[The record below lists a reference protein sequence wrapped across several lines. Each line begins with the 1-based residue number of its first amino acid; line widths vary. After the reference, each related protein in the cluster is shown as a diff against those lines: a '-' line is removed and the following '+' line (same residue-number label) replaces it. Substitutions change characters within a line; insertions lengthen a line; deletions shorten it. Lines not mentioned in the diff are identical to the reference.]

1 MSYLHCAGCTKRLFS
16 KAAANYPF
24 LRGGWDDP
32 NCARPTRGVFDRAL
46 REHGDRPSY
55 PISFFSILLGI
66 RSGSRQACFLRET
79 GHEVHGL
86 NRLACGAFHQII
98 QRGYRNDRS

>member
-1 MSYLHCAGCTKRLFS
+1 MLKKAVQQGRS
-16 KAAANYPF
+16 KLSIL

-66 RSGSRQACFLRET
+66 GSGSGQACVLRET

-86 NRLACGAFHQII
+86 NRLACGAFHKII
-98 QRGYRNDRS
+98 QSGHSNDQL